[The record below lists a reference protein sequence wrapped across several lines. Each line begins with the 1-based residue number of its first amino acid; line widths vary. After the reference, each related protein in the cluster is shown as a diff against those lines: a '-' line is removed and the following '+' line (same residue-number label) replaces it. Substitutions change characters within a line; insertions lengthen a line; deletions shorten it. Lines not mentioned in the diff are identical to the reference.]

1 MARNPRGKNNQRRT
15 TSRAKKPVTIDL
27 DAKDVKVTP
36 TAQARSAA
44 STSVPKMGAKTAA
57 KPSAAKVET
66 PTSKTAAR
74 ATASKPSTSNK
85 STNASAKPSPAPK
98 PANKNDSF
106 GKMAAAGLIGGVI
119 SLAGASALQNAGVLP
134 SSGPAPTQQSSSTQS
149 VDLTPLQEKIAQL
162 QSQIDKMGSATPA
175 AAPTVDLKPIER
187 RIATLENAP
196 KPQASS
202 STSTSAGPS
211 AQTTKQLGEL
221 QSGLGGLQAS
231 TKKLETGLQALST
244 SSEGTAAK
252 IKSIETAMA
261 DDSGTNDLISTA
273 IESAIAPLALSSGKN
288 TQQYGALEKQFA
300 ALNKRIDVDVNERIN
315 KFDEKLKSA
324 ATGEKLA
331 RSVAIAALKSALAK
345 GEPFS
350 SSLNSLETLSGT
362 SKPIE
367 GLRPYALTGVATG
380 KSLLD
385 DFRGLQSQMLLAANN
400 KADAGITDRLMSSI
414 SALVTVSSDQPLS
427 GASPKAVISRV
438 EANLKT
444 KNFGAAVSEWKTL
457 PEPARNISSTWV
469 NKVNQRIDANG
480 QLFKLTELFKANG

>member
-74 ATASKPSTSNK
+74 ASNK
-85 STNASAKPSPAPK
+85 STNASAKPSPT

-175 AAPTVDLKPIER
+175 AAPTVDLKPIEK

-480 QLFKLTELFKANG
+480 QLFKLTELLKANG

>member
-36 TAQARSAA
+36 TAHAKSAA
-44 STSVPKMGAKTAA
+44 STSVPKTGAKTAA
-57 KPSAAKVET
+57 NSATAKAAS
-66 PTSKTAAR
+66 PASKTAAS
-74 ATASKPSTSNK
+74 ATASKSSTNGK
-85 STNASAKPSPAPK
+85 STNTSAKPSPTPK
-98 PANKNDSF
+98 PANNNSGF

-134 SSGPAPTQQSSSTQS
+134 SSGPTQQSSTTQT
-149 VDLTPLQEKIAQL
+149 VDLTPLQDKIAQL

-175 AAPTVDLKPIER
+175 AAPVVDLKPIEK

-196 KPQASS
+196 KPQATSS
-202 STSTSAGPS
+202 ASTPAGPS
-211 AQTTKQLGEL
+211 SQTTKQLGEL
-221 QSGLGGLQAS
+221 QSGLEGLQAS
-231 TKKLETGLQALST
+231 TKKLETGLQTLST

-252 IKSIETAMA
+252 IKSIEMAMS
-261 DDSGTNDLISTA
+261 DNSGTNDLISTA

-367 GLRPYALTGVATG
+367 GLRPYALTGVATS

-385 DFRGLQSQMLLAANN
+385 EFRGLQSQMLLAANN

-438 EANLKT
+438 EANLKS

-480 QLFKLTELFKANG
+480 QLFKLTELLKANG